1 MEESVDLLLDE
12 NRNASYDGLIQEDEV
27 PYRKLIYRTTPAAH
41 KYEVIY
47 MFQVDHIASITNFK
61 DKYEIK

>member
-41 KYEVIY
+41 KYEVILIG
-47 MFQVDHIASITNFK
+47 QIDCSAII
-61 DKYEIK
+61 IKF